1 MNQMN
6 NEEALAMLR
15 EAGCTVLEIERLTQ
29 LRRNYRVGELDQAHP
44 NQARLEFARWLVQTG
59 RLTDQIVEEDA
70 PDAPSLENKPIIK
83 MLVASMSLK
92 RHQLGLS
99 PSSDTWFYREY
110 H

>member
-1 MNQMN
+1 MNQKN
-6 NEEALAMLR
+6 DEEAFAMLR
-15 EAGCTVLEIERLTQ
+15 EAGFTVLEIDRLAQ

-44 NQARLEFARWLVQTG
+44 NQARLEFVRWLVQNG

-70 PDAPSLENKPIIK
+70 SGAPPLEDKPILK
-83 MLVASMSLK
+83 MVVASMSLK
-92 RHQLGLS
+92 RYQLGLS

>member
-1 MNQMN
+1 MNQKN
-6 NEEALAMLR
+6 DEEALAMLR
-15 EAGCTVLEIERLTQ
+15 EARCTVLEIERLTQ
-29 LRRNYRVGELDQAHP
+29 LRRNYRIGELDQAHP

-70 PDAPSLENKPIIK
+70 SSAPPLENKPILK
-83 MLVASMSLK
+83 MVIASMSLK
-92 RHQLGLS
+92 SHQLGSS